1 MKKSLLI
8 KFVVMILVVAGT
20 FSSAMAQV
28 TTTNMTGTVKDTKAP
43 LPGASIKAVHTPT
56 GTSYGVTS
64 NADGRFTLS
73 NLRVGGPYKVVVTY
87 VGFEPQTFD
96 NIFVKLGEPYV
107 LNTTLSD
114 NSSTLAE
121 VNIVS
126 SNPNSVLNSNRSGTT
141 TTVTRQQIQNLPSI
155 SRSVNDI
162 TRLTPQSNGNSIGGG
177 NYRQSNFTVDGSNF
191 NNQFGIGG
199 NVPAGGAPISLD
211 ALEQIS
217 VNVTPYDVR
226 QSGFTG
232 GSINAVTRSGTNDF
246 SATAFYVM
254 RNQDH
259 QGTKIGDYTISNVQP
274 YAQKQYGVSLGGPII
289 KDKLFFFVN
298 AEFNKEVT
306 PGQNRTAA
314 TPANPFG
321 SSDNVA
327 RPTEAFMNEVSS
339 YLKSKY
345 NYDPG
350 VYQGYS
356 NKSNNDKLL
365 ARLDWNISKD
375 HSLNLRY
382 NQVESK
388 SPVGVST
395 SRSPFAGYTFGTG
408 RTDKNAL
415 WFSNS
420 NYYQDANLYSFAG
433 ELNSS
438 FGSKFSNVL
447 RGSWTHQN
455 DPRSTDS
462 GIFPLVDILDG
473 SGVPL
478 TTFGYEPFT
487 YGNLRDVK
495 TYSFTDNFSMALGKH
510 NITLGVQADFS
521 KTQNGFQRFGTSY
534 YTFNNWADF
543 VNGAK
548 PRDYAITYSLSPGFA
563 QAYPTFKF
571 NQYSAYLQDEFNV
584 TDRFKVTAGV
594 RVEKFSF
601 PGVDEIKSNPL
612 VTPLTFANGEKMD
625 TGVLPGSNIIWSPR
639 FGFNWDA
646 LGDRSLQI
654 RGGSGIFRGVV
665 PFVWIVSQSG
675 DSGMLQFTQT
685 YEGQNNTPGP
695 FNPNPNAYLPA
706 TPPAGGTSIPNPV
719 SAISPNFKS
728 PRTWKSN
735 LAVDFRLPGGVVATI
750 EGIYAKDLNS
760 AIARNINLQNPQAL
774 GISGYPDNRLVYP
787 NFNTDKFVNPLING
801 KPVASGTL
809 PYPGQ
814 PKGSITVDGKRVTND
829 AAALNSTVLDN
840 AKGGYNWSV
849 TAQLTKQFSN
859 GLSAMVAYTHSDG
872 RNFGNGAGDQL
883 QNLWSIPQTD
893 GNSNIPS
900 LSYSSNLL
908 PDRIVG
914 SLSYRKEYMK
924 NLATSISVFYVGS
937 IQDRFTYAYS
947 SDFNRDGQ
955 TNDLIYV
962 PKDPSEITFAAKT
975 ITLSN
980 GKSKTW
986 TPQEQSDAFFAYVG
1000 QDDYLKSRQGQ
1011 YSERNGG
1018 KMPWLHRFDVKLV
1031 QEVFRNVAG
1040 KKNSFQ
1046 FTADF
1051 MNFGNL
1057 LNKKWGTMKRVNT
1070 PGILQPANA
1079 ATMGGTT
1086 KPTFRLADFDDEL
1099 VKKSFS
1105 DNQTFLSTYYM
1116 QFGVRYNFN

>member
-8 KFVVMILVVAGT
+8 KFVVMILAFAGT
-20 FSSAMAQV
+20 FSAAVAQV
-28 TTTNMTGTVKDTKAP
+28 TTTNMTGTVKDSKGP
-43 LPGASIKAVHTPT
+43 LPGASVKAVHTPT

-73 NLRVGGPYKVVVTY
+73 NLRVGGPYKVVLSF
-87 VGFEPQTFD
+87 VGYEPQTFD
-96 NIFVKLGEPYV
+96 NVFVKLGEPYV
-107 LNTTLSD
+107 LNATLSD
-114 NSSTLAE
+114 NSATLAE

-126 SNPNSVLNSNRSGTT
+126 SNPNSILNSNRSGAT

-162 TRLTPQSNGNSIGGG
+162 TRLTPQSNGTSIGGG

-191 NNQFGIGG
+191 NNQFGIGA

-232 GSINAVTRSGTNDF
+232 GSVNAVTRSGTNDF
-246 SATAFYVM
+246 SATAFYMM
-254 RNQDH
+254 RNQDQ
-259 QGTKIGDYTISNVQP
+259 QGTKVGDYRITTIQP
-274 YAQKQYGVSLGGPII
+274 YAQKQYGASLGGPII
-289 KDKLFFFVN
+289 KDKLFFFLN
-298 AEFNKEVT
+298 AEFNKEVS
-306 PGQNRTAA
+306 PGQSRTAA
-314 TPANPFG
+314 TPSKPFG
-321 SSDNVA
+321 PDDNVA
-327 RPTEAFMNEVSS
+327 RPTADFMNEVSN

-356 NKSNNDKLL
+356 NNSNNDKLL

-395 SRSPFAGYTFGTG
+395 SRSPFTGYATGAG

-455 DPRSTDS
+455 DPRSSDS
-462 GIFPLVDILDG
+462 DIFPLVDILDG
-473 SGVPL
+473 NGVPL

-534 YTFNNWADF
+534 YTFNTWADF

-548 PRDYAITYSLSPGFA
+548 PRDYAITYSLSPGFE

-571 NQYSAYLQDEFNV
+571 NQYSAYLQDEFSV
-584 TDRFKVTAGV
+584 TDRLKVTAGV

-601 PGVDEIKSNPL
+601 PGVEEIKSNPL

-654 RGGSGIFRGVV
+654 RGGSGIFRGTV
-665 PFVWIVSQSG
+665 PYVWIVSQSG

-685 YEGQNNTPGP
+685 YAGQANTPGP

-706 TPPAGGTSIPNPV
+706 TPPVGGTSIPNPV

-728 PRTWKSN
+728 PKTWKSN
-735 LAVDFRLPGGVVATI
+735 LAFDFRLPGGIVATL
-750 EGIYAKDLNS
+750 EGIYAKDLNT
-760 AIARNINLQNPQAL
+760 AIARNINLVNPTAL
-774 GISGYPDNRLVYP
+774 NITGYPDNRMVYP
-787 NFNTDKFVNPLING
+787 SANQDKFVNPLVGG
-801 KPVASGTL
+801 KPVANGTAG
-809 PYPGQ
+809 GQ
-814 PKGSITVDGKRVTND
+814 
-829 AAALNSTVLDN
+829 ALNATVLDN
-840 AKGGYNWSV
+840 AKGGYNWSA

-859 GLSAMVAYTHSDG
+859 GISAMVAYTHSDG

-883 QNLWSIPQTD
+883 QNLWSIPQTV

-962 PKDPSEITFAAKT
+962 PKDPSEIKFVSKT
-975 ITLSN
+975 ITVD
-980 GKSKTW
+980 GVSKTF
-986 TPQEQSDAFFAYVG
+986 TAQEQSDAFFAYVA

-1011 YSERNGG
+1011 YSERNGA

-1046 FTADF
+1046 FTADIL
-1051 MNFGNL
+1051 NFGNL
-1057 LNKKWGTMKRVNT
+1057 LNKKWGTMKRVNAAS
-1070 PGILQPANA
+1070 ILQPTNTSA
-1079 ATMGGTT
+1079 MGGSTV
-1086 KPTFRLADFDDEL
+1086 PTFRLADFNNDL
-1099 VKKSFS
+1099 VRKSFS

>member
-8 KFVVMILVVAGT
+8 KFVVMILAFAGT
-20 FSSAMAQV
+20 FSAAVAQV
-28 TTTNMTGTVKDTKAP
+28 TTTNMTGTVKDSKGP
-43 LPGASIKAVHTPT
+43 LPGASVKAVHTPT

-73 NLRVGGPYKVVVTY
+73 NLRVGGPYKVVLSF
-87 VGFEPQTFD
+87 VGYEPQTFD
-96 NIFVKLGEPYV
+96 NVFVKLGEPYV
-107 LNTTLSD
+107 LNATLSD
-114 NSSTLAE
+114 NSATLAE

-126 SNPNSVLNSNRSGTT
+126 SNPNSILNSNRSGAT

-162 TRLTPQSNGNSIGGG
+162 TRLTPQSNGTSIGGG

-191 NNQFGIGG
+191 NNQFGIGA

-232 GSINAVTRSGTNDF
+232 GSVNAVTRSGTNDF
-246 SATAFYVM
+246 FATAFYTM

-259 QGTKIGDYTISNVQP
+259 QGTKVDDYRITGLQP
-274 YAQKQYGVSLGGPII
+274 FAQKQYGASVGGPII

-298 AEFNKEVT
+298 AEFNKEVS
-306 PGQNRTAA
+306 PGQNRVAA
-314 TPANPFG
+314 TAANPFE

-327 RPTEAFMNEVSS
+327 RPTVDFMNEVSS

-365 ARLDWNISKD
+365 ARLDWNISKS

-388 SPVGVST
+388 SPSSVST
-395 SRSPFAGYTFGTG
+395 SRSPFGGYAFGTG

-415 WFSNS
+415 WFSGS

-433 ELNSS
+433 ELNST

-455 DPRSTDS
+455 DPRTSDS
-462 GIFPLVDILDG
+462 DIFPFVDILDG
-473 SGVPL
+473 NGVPL
-478 TTFGYEPFT
+478 TTFGYEPFS

-495 TYSFTDNFSMALGKH
+495 NYSITDNFSMALGKH
-510 NITLGVQADFS
+510 NITLGVQAEFS

-543 VNGAK
+543 VNGAN

-571 NQYSAYLQDEFNV
+571 NQYSAYLQDEFSIS
-584 TDRFKVTAGV
+584 DRFKVTAGV

-625 TGVLPGSNIIWSPR
+625 TGVLPDSKIIWSPR

-646 LGDRSLQI
+646 FGDRSLQV
-654 RGGSGIFRGVV
+654 RGGSGIFRGTV

-685 YEGQNNTPGP
+685 YAGQDKTPGP

-706 TPPAGGTSIPNPV
+706 TPPVAGTSIPNPV

-728 PRTWKSN
+728 PKTWKSN
-735 LAVDFRLPGGVVATI
+735 LAFDFRLPGGLVGTL

-760 AIARNINLQNPQAL
+760 AIARNINLVNPSPLNAT
-774 GISGYPDNRLVYP
+774 GYPDNRDVYP
-787 NFNTDKFVNPLING
+787 NSNSDKFENPLVNG
-801 KPVASGTL
+801 KPVKNGTAGAS
-809 PYPGQ
+809 
-814 PKGSITVDGKRVTND
+814 
-829 AAALNSTVLDN
+829 ALNATLLDN
-840 AKGGYNWSV
+840 AEGGYNWSA
-849 TAQLTKQFSN
+849 TAQLTKQFNS
-859 GLSAMVAYTHSDG
+859 GFSAMIAYTRSGG

-883 QNLWSIPQTD
+883 QNLWSIPQVV

-900 LSYSSNLL
+900 LSYTSNLL

-962 PKDPSEITFAAKT
+962 PRDASEIKFVSKT
-975 ITLSN
+975 ITVN
-980 GKSKTW
+980 GASKTF
-986 TPQEQSDAFFAYVG
+986 TAQEQSDAFFAYVA

-1011 YSERNGG
+1011 YSERNGA

-1031 QEVFRNVAG
+1031 QEVFRNVGG

-1046 FTADF
+1046 FTADIL
-1051 MNFGNL
+1051 NFGNL
-1057 LNKKWGTMKRVNT
+1057 INKSWGTLKRVNT
-1070 PGILQPANA
+1070 PGILQPTNT
-1079 ATMGGTT
+1079 ATMGGSVL
-1086 KPTFRLADFDDEL
+1086 PTFRLADFDGEL
-1099 VKKSFS
+1099 VKSTFS
-1105 DNQTFLSTYYM
+1105 DNQTTASTYYM